1 MTLDLAP
8 HSPAPKSASRIL
20 GVDLARG
27 IALLGMVVAHVGV
40 TSTDLGSYTGWL
52 GLAHGRSSILFC
64 LLAGI
69 SLGIISGRRR
79 PYLGLA
85 GLQTRTRV
93 LVRAVLLLAIAGAL
107 AMLDTFVALILGFYA
122 VWFMLALPFLAW
134 GARRLLVVGSI
145 WLVVAAIAMPY
156 LRALF
161 SALGWTTDA
170 YGVNGAALEGLFG
183 LYPGFVWFGLVL
195 VGMGLAR
202 LDLSSRKIALLLVGA
217 GVAAAAIG
225 YGGGHVLRG
234 ATEDI
239 PDGAFEAEDDDYP
252 GQQTSGQMLAM
263 GAVDDGS
270 VSFEE
275 EPFGD
280 IDVDVEDPFGEL
292 GGSGLLEPWHLPGVP
307 GLTFDTDAD
316 WPSATELL
324 AADAHSA
331 TPVEMLGS
339 GGVALA
345 ILGGCLLLPRIGH
358 TLLLPV
364 RAVGTMSLTAYS
376 AHVVAIAWW
385 PDTFASWDSESNTP
399 LLILVLALAVGCT
412 AWYLLLGRGPLERLM
427 HTVSMR
433 AASAGVRQ
441 RPDDAGHAGPGP
453 WRGQAGPGADPGP
466 GQGGPG
472 PWPAGPGP
480 RGDGPGN
487 GRGHAGPGPVH
498 AGPDS
503 GSEAGDPS
511 APTAGESSRDRADA
525 PA

>member
-1 MTLDLAP
+1 MIPLMTLALAP
-8 HSPAPKSASRIL
+8 RSPAPKSASRIL

-52 GLAHGRSSILFC
+52 GFAHGRSSILFC
-64 LLAGI
+64 LLAGV

-79 PYLGLA
+79 PHVGLA

-156 LRALF
+156 LRALI

-234 ATEDI
+234 ATDDI
-239 PDGAFEAEDDDYP
+239 PDGAFEAADDDYP

-263 GAVDDGS
+263 GEVDDGS

-275 EPFGD
+275 DPFGD
-280 IDVDVEDPFGEL
+280 IDVDVPFGEL
-292 GGSGLLEPWHLPGVP
+292 GGSGLLDPWHLPGVP

-316 WPSATELL
+316 WPSPSELL
-324 AADAHSA
+324 SADAHSA

-358 TLLLPV
+358 TILLPV

-385 PDTFASWDSESNTP
+385 PDTFASWDGESNTP
-399 LLILVLALAVGCT
+399 LLILVLSLVVGCT

-433 AASAGVRQ
+433 AASAGVRH
-441 RPDDAGHAGPGP
+441 RPDDAGQAGPGLAGPGP
-453 WRGQAGPGADPGP
+453 GQA
-466 GQGGPG
+466 GPG
-472 PWPAGPGP
+472 PWPAGPGSP
-480 RGDGPGN
+480 WDGPAP
-487 GRGHAGPGPVH
+487 GRERG
-498 AGPDS
+498 
-503 GSEAGDPS
+503 EPS
-511 APTAGESSRDRADA
+511 APTADEQSRDRVDA

>member
-1 MTLDLAP
+1 
-8 HSPAPKSASRIL
+8 
-20 GVDLARG
+20 V
-27 IALLGMVVAHVGV
+27 
-40 TSTDLGSYTGWL
+40 
-52 GLAHGRSSILFC
+52 
-64 LLAGI
+64 
-69 SLGIISGRRR
+69 
-79 PYLGLA
+79 GLA

-156 LRALF
+156 LRALI

-234 ATEDI
+234 ATDDI
-239 PDGAFEAEDDDYP
+239 PDGAFEAADDDYP

-263 GAVDDGS
+263 GEVDDGS

-275 EPFGD
+275 DPFGD
-280 IDVDVEDPFGEL
+280 IDVDVDDPFGEL
-292 GGSGLLEPWHLPGVP
+292 GGSGLLDPWHLPGVP

-316 WPSATELL
+316 WPSPSELL
-324 AADAHSA
+324 SADAHSA

-358 TLLLPV
+358 TILLPV

-385 PDTFASWDSESNTP
+385 PDTFASWDGESNTP
-399 LLILVLALAVGCT
+399 LLILVLSLVVGCT

-433 AASAGVRQ
+433 AASAGVRH
-441 RPDDAGHAGPGP
+441 RPDDAGQAGPGLAGPGP
-453 WRGQAGPGADPGP
+453 GQA
-466 GQGGPG
+466 GPG
-472 PWPAGPGP
+472 PWPAGPGSP
-480 RGDGPGN
+480 WDGPAP
-487 GRGHAGPGPVH
+487 GRERG
-498 AGPDS
+498 
-503 GSEAGDPS
+503 EPS
-511 APTAGESSRDRADA
+511 APTADEQSRDRVDA